1 MTLTSFGGIL
11 LMHGKRRAAQCGFP
25 AAGERTS
32 SNVFPKIEAPRLVA
46 DRRFDVAA
54 EIHSVDIILR
64 ADIEIAIIDVYLRI
78 LLHRCFRG
86 VVVFH
91 DVQRRCAGDF
101 LARAARLRPRVG
113 QVRQFKTIIRVENG
127 CQVIRKIFTE
137 AFKVRLPGALRFR
150 ADLHIALGLDVT
162 REFGFGLVI
171 LVDVVHRRRDA
182 GALVRTLADTCL
194 HLRPRQGLRVY
205 IDCARTACSIIA
217 AHFTRKGHLRAVVTE
232 EESRHSIEPE
242 AAAFFSVDLSPQSFL
257 MPAMSWLPL
266 PLVVATSTMS

>member
-1 MTLTSFGGIL
+1 M
-11 LMHGKRRAAQCGFP
+11 
-25 AAGERTS
+25 
-32 SNVFPKIEAPRLVA
+32 
-46 DRRFDVAA
+46 
-54 EIHSVDIILR
+54 
-64 ADIEIAIIDVYLRI
+64 
-78 LLHRCFRG
+78 
-86 VVVFH
+86 VVFH

-101 LARAARLRPRVG
+101 LARADRLRPRVG
-113 QVRQFKTIIRVENG
+113 QARQFKTIIRVENG

-171 LVDVVHRRRDA
+171 LVDVAHRRRDA

-217 AHFTRKGHLRAVVTE
+217 AHFTRKRRLRAVVTE
-232 EESRHSIEPE
+232 EESRRSIEPE
-242 AAAFFSVDLSPQSFL
+242 AAARARRRDLVSRGRPGVCRLLLRRLITPKLLDARHELVALALGRRYVHDVVNGIRAGAIIAFAL
-257 MPAMSWLPL
+257 ARDVERIGIILPIFVRYRIL
-266 PLVVATSTMS
+266 